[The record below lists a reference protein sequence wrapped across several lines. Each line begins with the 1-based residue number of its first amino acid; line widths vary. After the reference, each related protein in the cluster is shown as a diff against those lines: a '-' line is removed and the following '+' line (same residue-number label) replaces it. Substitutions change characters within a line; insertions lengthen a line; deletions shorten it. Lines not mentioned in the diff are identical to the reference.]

1 MIICLLLTALSK
13 RSPVHHLSFEFT
25 HGVFLHVEIFYTHTH
40 TSPPRVSLFPFGV
53 LSFLFSLK
61 QSPPPPPT
69 PPMTRFCSCPVLLV
83 LSISIFHTIYLY
95 KELLRTL
102 PNGMADVCK
111 PPISSGHCVWA
122 RCARR
127 PHHPPMQLTWNALW
141 AEKQWKNIKTQS
153 ISTSRPG
160 GSF

>member
-1 MIICLLLTALSK
+1 MEF
-13 RSPVHHLSFEFT
+13 SPRRN
-25 HGVFLHVEIFYTHTH
+25 FLHTHTH
-40 TSPPRVSLFPFGV
+40 THTHIFLPKVALFPFGV

-61 QSPPPPPT
+61 QSLPLT
-69 PPMTRFCSCPVLLV
+69 LPMTRFYSCPMLLV

-95 KELLRTL
+95 NELLRTL

-111 PPISSGHCVWA
+111 SPISSGHCVWA
-122 RCARR
+122 RCART

-141 AEKQWKNIKTQS
+141 AEEQWKNIKTLS

-160 GSF
+160 EVFSRITIAFTS